1 MTPVQKDPHRG
12 LNGALA
18 AEIRSELAVRQ
29 LTQTWLAEASQIER
43 LTLRR
48 YLNGDRPI
56 NTAVAESIAEA
67 LGLDAAE
74 LLLRAVHRRDAN
86 WHEYGPES
94 RSVEQWALYCL
105 DRGKQDIG
113 LALHEAERLL
123 VQHRISPET
132 FAEIKEAVI
141 AIGPAGAGVMDYAA
155 REEDEGKPKGR
166 A

>member
-29 LTQTWLAEASQIER
+29 LTQTWLAERSQIER

-67 LGLDAAE
+67 LDLDAAE
-74 LLLRAVHRRDAN
+74 LLLRAVRRRDSN
-86 WHEYGPES
+86 WHEYGPEAKTL
-94 RSVEQWALYCL
+94 EQYALECL

-113 LALHEAERLL
+113 LALHEAERLWTM
-123 VQHRISPET
+123 QRISGE
-132 FAEIKEAVI
+132 AYGQLKEAII
-141 AIGPAGAGVMDYAA
+141 ALGPEGAGVMDYAA
-155 REEDEGKPKGR
+155 RDEDR
-166 A
+166 D